1 MDRGARTFYS
11 PLKRVSMKQGG
22 KVICTLL
29 STARANRVQSCSDLV
44 CVRKITSSTNYSLG
58 SMSGDAICKNR
69 YTVRSVH
76 LSEQGCARTLDATP
90 ANSAKSPERGRRSSQ
105 TCTTQSA
112 FPALPFCIST
122 HACALQPTVMPFHVV
137 RARIMLTA
145 LLRALSAQPLEPPA
159 LKPELRALCFK
170 PCAPPHLF

>member
-1 MDRGARTFYS
+1 MMDRGARTFYS

-76 LSEQGCARTLDATP
+76 LSEQGCTCRNPNNRSKGGTVKRDAKT
-90 ANSAKSPERGRRSSQ
+90 SLVS
-105 TCTTQSA
+105 
-112 FPALPFCIST
+112 
-122 HACALQPTVMPFHVV
+122 
-137 RARIMLTA
+137 A
-145 LLRALSAQPLEPPA
+145 LLWKEVIGVR
-159 LKPELRALCFK
+159 CD
-170 PCAPPHLF
+170 

>member
-1 MDRGARTFYS
+1 MMDRGARTFYS

-76 LSEQGCARTLDATP
+76 LSEQGCTCGCHYPCTGASFQGDANKQARTLAAGCEWRLLRIRGGRIKPLAGGASPQCRDDVHSRRPPENDAVEP
-90 ANSAKSPERGRRSSQ
+90 CSLPS
-105 TCTTQSA
+105 CTTSRPIRWWDSWMQ
-112 FPALPFCIST
+112 
-122 HACALQPTVMPFHVV
+122 
-137 RARIMLTA
+137 R
-145 LLRALSAQPLEPPA
+145 
-159 LKPELRALCFK
+159 
-170 PCAPPHLF
+170 

>member
-1 MDRGARTFYS
+1 MKRLGLGYETVQCGPECNRREQSPTSYISDRARSVSDMFDSWSRAFRDTKRVLQYSRCAEMLDRGARTFYS
-11 PLKRVSMKQGG
+11 PLKQTSVDGTGRRGG

-76 LSEQGCARTLDATP
+76 LSEQGCTWSSLGRRLIPSRTLA
-90 ANSAKSPERGRRSSQ
+90 GQ
-105 TCTTQSA
+105 G
-112 FPALPFCIST
+112 
-122 HACALQPTVMPFHVV
+122 
-137 RARIMLTA
+137 
-145 LLRALSAQPLEPPA
+145 AQ
-159 LKPELRALCFK
+159 
-170 PCAPPHLF
+170 

>member
-76 LSEQGCARTLDATP
+76 LSEQGCARTLDAT
-90 ANSAKSPERGRRSSQ
+90 RVTHTCGR
-105 TCTTQSA
+105 
-112 FPALPFCIST
+112 
-122 HACALQPTVMPFHVV
+122 CAAATFGGVAP
-137 RARIMLTA
+137 RAADAASVGGM
-145 LLRALSAQPLEPPA
+145 
-159 LKPELRALCFK
+159 C
-170 PCAPPHLF
+170 

>member
-1 MDRGARTFYS
+1 MMDRGARTFYS

-22 KVICTLL
+22 KVRCTLL

-76 LSEQGCARTLDATP
+76 LSEQGCTIVPSDRNYKELGDVFYPDSNYYSTPWPVELRRGRTLD
-90 ANSAKSPERGRRSSQ
+90 GREVGEV
-105 TCTTQSA
+105 A
-112 FPALPFCIST
+112 A
-122 HACALQPTVMPFHVV
+122 
-137 RARIMLTA
+137 
-145 LLRALSAQPLEPPA
+145 LRAGTAAMAMSTSQ
-159 LKPELRALCFK
+159 F
-170 PCAPPHLF
+170 LFAIFIIAA

>member
-1 MDRGARTFYS
+1 MMDRGARTFYS

-76 LSEQGCARTLDATP
+76 LSEQGCTVFLLSSFLSSSISLLSCFNACKIKMVSFECTIDALVCCNCFRKVTV
-90 ANSAKSPERGRRSSQ
+90 RLG
-105 TCTTQSA
+105 
-112 FPALPFCIST
+112 LV
-122 HACALQPTVMPFHVV
+122 CATVQCLILYFGV
-137 RARIMLTA
+137 
-145 LLRALSAQPLEPPA
+145 
-159 LKPELRALCFK
+159 
-170 PCAPPHLF
+170 

>member
-1 MDRGARTFYS
+1 MMDRGARTFYS

-76 LSEQGCARTLDATP
+76 LSEQGC
-90 ANSAKSPERGRRSSQ
+90 
-105 TCTTQSA
+105 TCTCM
-112 FPALPFCIST
+112 CIYRSQRP
-122 HACALQPTVMPFHVV
+122 QPRLGPHNGY
-137 RARIMLTA
+137 
-145 LLRALSAQPLEPPA
+145 PLECRGAHRSQPGAGRKLRRRKKRCAYRSPHRQDAEAHAPA
-159 LKPELRALCFK
+159 RPSRR
-170 PCAPPHLF
+170 HDGR

>member
-76 LSEQGCARTLDATP
+76 LSEQGQNCEYGGNGARGAAAAARSAGPRDADC
-90 ANSAKSPERGRRSSQ
+90 SHRR
-105 TCTTQSA
+105 A
-112 FPALPFCIST
+112 ALL
-122 HACALQPTVMPFHVV
+122 AQ
-137 RARIMLTA
+137 TA
-145 LLRALSAQPLEPPA
+145 LAT
-159 LKPELRALCFK
+159 
-170 PCAPPHLF
+170 